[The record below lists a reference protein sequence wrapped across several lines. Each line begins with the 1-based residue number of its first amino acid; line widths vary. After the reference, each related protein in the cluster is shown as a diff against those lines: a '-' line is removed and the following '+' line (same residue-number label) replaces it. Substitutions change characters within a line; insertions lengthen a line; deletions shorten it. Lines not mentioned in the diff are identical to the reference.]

1 MSQNADV
8 IRFDPSRRRTVQP
21 QESAE
26 PSEPWAPPDRQT
38 LTGPRRDEQY
48 RNVLRAMQAAGLP
61 LTDRQREALGD
72 EDHHDEGE
80 AR

>member
-1 MSQNADV
+1 MTENVVDLDA
-8 IRFDPSRRRTVQP
+8 RRR
-21 QESAE
+21 ESV
-26 PSEPWAPPDRQT
+26 WAQPDRQPV
-38 LTGPRRDEQY
+38 TGPRRTEQY
-48 RNVLRAMQAAGLP
+48 RNVLRAMQAADIP